1 VLDFAYPRMSAASA
15 AAAATSAS
23 YIISLKNVILLPPIN
38 QCHQYFRLHLVCL
51 LHLHCRY
58 QKENHKLQVRK
69 RKKERKK
76 TRNPSISHY
85 RIVANLLQHEAFGGE
100 TFLQEE
106 EEESE
111 KNNSTWQ
118 HLNKLY
124 YNCKIICKKLMW

>member
-1 VLDFAYPRMSAASA
+1 MSAASA

-38 QCHQYFRLHLVCL
+38 QCHQYYRLHLVCL

-58 QKENHKLQVRK
+58 QKETHKLQLQK
-69 RKKERKK
+69 KKNRKKERKK
-76 TRNPSISHY
+76 NRNPSLSHY
-85 RIVANLLQHEAFGGE
+85 RIVANLLHHEAFGGE
-100 TFLQEE
+100 TFLQEEEE

>member
-1 VLDFAYPRMSAASA
+1 MSAASA
-15 AAAATSAS
+15 AAAATHAS
-23 YIISLKNVILLPPIN
+23 YIISLKNVILPLPIN
-38 QCHQYFRLHLVCL
+38 QCHQYYRLHLICL

-58 QKENHKLQVRK
+58 QKETHKLQLQ
-69 RKKERKK
+69 KKKKIERKK
-76 TRNPSISHY
+76 KRNPSVSHN
-85 RIVANLLQHEAFGGE
+85 RIVANLVQHEDFGGE

-111 KNNSTWQ
+111 KNNFTWQ